1 MNFPVALKYHGGQ
14 GRVANRIVSI
24 AKRAEHLHYV
34 EPYFGGGAVLFRKP
48 FDGISE
54 VVNDLDKDLWS
65 FWKTLQ
71 GGKTFEQFRRLA
83 EATPVCQGQWEDAQ
97 INFTETPTDWE
108 PFSDDVVR
116 AWQFFIF
123 CRQSLAGRMKSFT
136 PITTSRTRRGMN
148 EQASAWLTA
157 VEGLPDVHAR
167 LKRIVI
173 LNMPALDLIRQQ
185 DGPDTLFNID
195 PPFLPET
202 RSSREAYRYEMTVE
216 DHLQLLQRITK
227 CEGKVMIAGYRSDLY
242 DDYLGNWTRHDFD
255 LPNDAAAGD
264 RKRRMGY
271 CLWCNFS

>member
-1 MNFPVALKYHGGQ
+1 MKFPVALKYHGGQ
-14 GRVANRIVSI
+14 GRVAERIVKI

-54 VVNDLDKDLWS
+54 VVNDLDKDLWN
-65 FWKTLQ
+65 FWRTLQ

-97 INFTETPTDWE
+97 VNFMETPTDWE

-136 PITTSRTRRGMN
+136 SITTSRTRRGMN

-157 VEGLPDVHAR
+157 VEGLPEVHAR
-167 LKRIVI
+167 LKRVVI

-185 DGPDTLFNID
+185 DGPDTLFNLD

-216 DHLQLLQRITK
+216 DHLQLLRRITK
-227 CEGKVMIAGYRSDLY
+227 CEGKAMIAGYRSDLY
-242 DDYLGNWTRHDFD
+242 DDHLGNWTRHDFD

-264 RKRRMGY
+264 AKRRMGY